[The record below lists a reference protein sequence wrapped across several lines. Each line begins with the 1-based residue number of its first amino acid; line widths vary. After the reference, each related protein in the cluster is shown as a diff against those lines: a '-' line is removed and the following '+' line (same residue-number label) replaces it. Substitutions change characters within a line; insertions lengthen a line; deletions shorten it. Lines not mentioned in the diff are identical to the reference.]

1 MPNDV
6 ETSIFNNTDA
16 SDHDVQNRGL
26 RNRSGDTGD
35 FGETKEAK
43 VKETTVETPV
53 SSANEVELDNGVEY
67 VKGHPVIKT
76 GERISG
82 CERLPLARC

>member
-1 MPNDV
+1 MLNHIEP
-6 ETSIFNNTDA
+6 SIINTTDS
-16 SDHDVQNRGL
+16 SDHAVQNSGL

-43 VKETTVETPV
+43 TKETTVETPV
-53 SSANEVELDNGVEY
+53 SPANEVELEDDVEY

-76 GERISG
+76 GEQMNG
-82 CERLPLARC
+82 CECF